1 MRVSRACHAAV
12 QAPAGGGSLGSS
24 MSVKVSDLAMLFLQA
39 SDVYIERVSQDGG
52 VDTVE
57 PMFI

>member
-1 MRVSRACHAAV
+1 M
-12 QAPAGGGSLGSS
+12 GSS
-24 MSVKVSDLAMLFLQA
+24 MSVKVSDPAMLFPQA
-39 SDVYIERVSQDGG
+39 SDVYIERVSQGGG